1 VSIDLRVEKPILLRV
16 FGKHLKEPRDYDTVR
31 KWWKHGLLADR
42 GQPKGKRVRL
52 ETVRLT
58 GGRHT
63 TIQAYERF
71 IASLN
76 CVGEEA

>member
-16 FGKHLKEPRDYDTVR
+16 FGRHLQEPRDYDTVR
-31 KWWKHGLLADR
+31 KWWKRGLLADR
-42 GQPKGKRVRL
+42 GCPGGKRVKL

-63 TIQAYERF
+63 TMEAYGRF
-71 IASLN
+71 IARLN
-76 CVGEEA
+76 GCGEEA